1 MNINSRTRIFVAG
14 GDTLVG
20 RALCERLG
28 VPPDEPDLT
37 DALAVDEF
45 FAAARP
51 EVVFMTA
58 GLLGGIHA
66 NQKIPADL
74 ILNNL
79 LVSAHVLSAAAR
91 HGVQKLLY
99 LGSSCM
105 YPRLAYQP
113 LRPDMLQCGPL
124 EPTNVAYATAKLA
137 GVRLCQAYREQ
148 NGLSFIAGI
157 PANSFGPHDDFGPG
171 TGHVISALMGR
182 MHEAKLR
189 ANPVFTIWGTGTPRR
204 EFIFAPD
211 LADACV
217 FVQDHYDHGE
227 PINLG
232 SGMVYSIAEV
242 ASLIAEVVGYQG
254 ELRFDPKKPD
264 GMPRKYLDS
273 SKLFALGWRPAT
285 EFRAALEATY
295 EWYVTSSRKQ
305 GTENIGSSSS
315 LTFMETTRHV

>member
-14 GDTLVG
+14 SDTLLG
-20 RALCERLG
+20 RALCVRLG

-37 DALAVDEF
+37 DAFAVDDF
-45 FAAARP
+45 FAATRP
-51 EVVFMTA
+51 EVVFMAA

-74 ILNNL
+74 TLNNL

-148 NGLSFIAGI
+148 NDLSFIAGI

-182 MHEAKLR
+182 MHEAKRR
-189 ANPVFTIWGTGTPRR
+189 ADPVFTIWGTGTPKR

-217 FVQDHYDHGE
+217 FVLDHYDDAE

-242 ASLIAEVVGYQG
+242 ARLIAEVVGYQG

-264 GMPRKYLDS
+264 GMPRKFLDS

-285 EFRAALEATY
+285 EFRAALEETY
-295 EWYVTSSRKQ
+295 EWYLTSN
-305 GTENIGSSSS
+305 GELHGENISSCS
-315 LTFMETTRHV
+315 LEPTVRNV

>member
-1 MNINSRTRIFVAG
+1 MTITPRTRIFVAG
-14 GDTLVG
+14 GDTLIG
-20 RALCERLG
+20 SALCERLN
-28 VPPDEPDLT
+28 VPPQNLELT
-37 DALAVDEF
+37 DAQVVNEF
-45 FAAARP
+45 FATTRP
-51 EVVFMTA
+51 EVVFMAA

-74 ILNNL
+74 TLNNL
-79 LVSAHVLSAAAR
+79 LVSAHVLAAAAH
-91 HGVQKLLY
+91 HGVRKLLY

-124 EPTNVAYATAKLA
+124 EPTNVHYATAKLA

-148 NGLSFIAGI
+148 NGVPWIAAI
-157 PANSFGPHDDFGPG
+157 PANTFGPHDDFGPA

-189 ANPVFTIWGTGTPRR
+189 DEPLFSIWGTGTPRR

-217 FVQDHYDHGE
+217 FAVEHYDKSE

-232 SGMVYSIAEV
+232 SGAIYSIAEV
-242 ASLIAEVVGYQG
+242 ARQIAEVVGYRG
-254 ELRFDPKKPD
+254 ELRFDSKRPD

-273 SKLFALGWRPAT
+273 SPLLALGWRPAH
-285 EFRAALEATY
+285 EFRAALEMTYDWYLSSLAREIGNIAKATY
-295 EWYVTSSRKQ
+295 V
-305 GTENIGSSSS
+305 
-315 LTFMETTRHV
+315 